1 MLRLNNALAQS
12 GDKFGVGENVESFE
26 QFGQVGIA
34 EGSDHRN
41 TILSDDDG
49 FVGQFAREVGELLLC
64 LGDRELFGHGARV
77 YQG

>member
-1 MLRLNNALAQS
+1 MLKLNNALAQP

-41 TILSDDDG
+41 TILSNDDG
-49 FVGQFAREVGELLLC
+49 FIGQFTGEVGELLC
-64 LGDRELFGHGARV
+64 LGDRELLGHSARV

>member
-12 GDKFGVGENVESFE
+12 GDKFGIGENVESFE

-41 TILSDDDG
+41 TILSNDDG
-49 FVGQFAREVGELLLC
+49 FVGQFTGEVGELLLC
-64 LGDRELFGHGARV
+64 LGDRELFGHSAGV

>member
-12 GDKFGVGENVESFE
+12 GDKFGIGENVESFE

-41 TILSDDDG
+41 IILSDNDG
-49 FVGQFAREVGELLLC
+49 FVGQFAGEVGEFLC
-64 LGDRELFGHGARV
+64 LGDRELFGHCARV

>member
-34 EGSDHRN
+34 EGSDYRK
-41 TILSDDDG
+41 TILSGDDG
-49 FVGQFAREVGELLLC
+49 FIGQFTGEVGELLLC